1 MTRTTL
7 LIIASLGLLAEPALA
22 ADSSIYLQ
30 SLVPTSG
37 EDGAVM
43 LDGDLETG
51 WSPAGDPGGEGVL
64 FRFEEPVLLDA
75 LAVKL
80 CPGSGQFR
88 LVPYI
93 NGTETSAKNEGREG
107 EAFSV
112 ALSKTN
118 SKVRSV
124 FLRVSAAEGVPC
136 VAEVAFEKGNAALKV
151 APPRALAGSVEAS
164 STLQPIDAYHVG
176 YLFDGR
182 TDFGWVE
189 GAKGLGQ
196 GESVTLTLDAQV
208 EVVALELWNGYQR
221 SKDHFLQNARATKL
235 KLSVDGAEPIMLNVK
250 DKMGPQKLTLP
261 KAVKAKEFVLTIVS
275 ARKGKHYPDL
285 VLSELR
291 LWDKIGPMTVKT
303 PDKEE
308 RREALEQEL
317 ADTSLAEVVDRQFSC
332 ACCTYRA
339 TRLKFRTNHTFVW
352 YLDSEQPGETESRS
366 KSEVFDGAWV
376 VGKPK
381 PPSATVKLFG
391 RRHKTSSVFNPYA
404 GNRVRDTVRIGGG
417 NLAVTR
423 LADIDA
429 EQFAALVRSWAKG
442 PTAAKV
448 DCLDV
453 SDEGAAA
460 TYERLKGKGG
470 IFIQGRAITDLMVH
484 VGR

>member
-1 MTRTTL
+1 MNRMTL
-7 LIIASLGLLAEPALA
+7 FFIASLGLLAVPAA
-22 ADSSIYLQ
+22 ASGAPLYLQ

-37 EDGAVM
+37 ENGAVM
-43 LDGDLETG
+43 LDGNLETG
-51 WSPAGDPGGEGVL
+51 WSPAGDPSGEGVL
-64 FRFEEPVLLDA
+64 FRFEEPVLIDA
-75 LAVKL
+75 LTVKL

-93 NGTETSAKNEGREG
+93 NGTETSAKKEGREG
-107 EAFSV
+107 EVFSV
-112 ALSKTN
+112 GLSGSN
-118 SKVRSV
+118 NKVRSV

-136 VAEVAFEKGNAALKV
+136 VAEVAFKKGSVAMNV

-164 STLQPIDAYHVG
+164 STLKPIDAYHVG

-189 GAKGLGQ
+189 GAKGLGK
-196 GESVTLTLDAQV
+196 GESVTLTLDQPAQ
-208 EVVALELWNGYQR
+208 VVALELWNGYQR
-221 SKDHFLQNARATKL
+221 SKDHFRKNARATKL
-235 KLSVDGAEPIMLNVK
+235 KLSVDGGEPIVLKVK
-250 DKMGPQKLTLP
+250 DVMGSQKLTLP
-261 KAVKAKEFVLTIVS
+261 KAVKAKEFVLTIVG
-275 ARKGKHYPDL
+275 ARKGKRYPDL

-291 LWDKIGPMTVKT
+291 LWDKSGPMTVRT
-303 PDKEE
+303 PDKQE

-317 ADTSLAEVVDRQFSC
+317 ADTPLAEVVDRQFSC
-332 ACCTYRA
+332 VCCDFRA

-352 YLDSEQPGETESRS
+352 YLDSEQEGETENRS

-417 NLAVTR
+417 NLLVTR

-448 DCLDV
+448 ECLDV
-453 SDEGAAA
+453 TDEGAAA
-460 TYERLKGKGG
+460 TYELLKGKGG

-484 VGR
+484 EGR